1 LQPLSLRKQRKILL
15 IGESAMKGFYGKYL
29 SINLT
34 DETYEIVSISDRIL
48 ARYLGGKG
56 LASYLLYTLNPPGV
70 DPLSP
75 DNRLIFATGPTANSR
90 IWGSSRYGV
99 FTKSPQTGFYSESYA
114 GGKVPEA
121 MDSSGFDAVVLFGKA
136 RRPTVVLVHPEGAEF
151 FDAAGIWGM
160 DTYETEDTVNRRFG
174 GMGSGPEKS
183 GAVVIGPCGENRIR
197 FAVIENDY
205 WRSAGRT
212 GGGAVM
218 GSKHLKAVVFKGDKR
233 RLLFDAET
241 VKRFSREIAAES
253 RNNPVVQAYKKMGT
267 PMMVKTTNQ
276 ARAFPTKYWS
286 EGFFDRWENISA
298 EALHRQCRVQ
308 SRACAKCFIACGRM
322 TTVVN
327 GRHAGLKIE
336 GPEYE
341 TIFAFGGLC
350 MIDSI
355 EEIAYLNDVCDR
367 LGMDTISAGNLC
379 GLTIEA
385 AKKKKIDLKIG
396 YGDIDAIADLL
407 KKIAGRQ
414 GIGDVLA
421 RGIKHAANVWD
432 MEDTAV
438 HVKGLEPP
446 GYDPRVLKGSGLAFS
461 VSARGACH
469 LRATFHNPELKGM
482 IDPDAVNGKAELLID
497 FEDRLILMDTMI
509 LCRFFRDIYPW
520 ERLGQIIEMTTGIKA
535 DKAALQ
541 KIASE
546 LASLTRCF
554 NLREGLKSEDD
565 RLPRRFFKE
574 MLKTGHV
581 ANETNLAT
589 MLKDY
594 YALRGWD
601 EDGIPEHIDG
611 DRALVQT

>member
-1 LQPLSLRKQRKILL
+1 
-15 IGESAMKGFYGKYL
+15 MKGFYGKYL
-29 SINLT
+29 NINLT
-34 DETYEIVSISDRIL
+34 QEKYEIVSIGDRIR

-75 DNRLIFATGPTANSR
+75 DNRLIFATGPIANSR

-121 MDSSGFDAVVLFGKA
+121 MDSSGFDAIVLFGKA

-183 GAVVIGPCGENRIR
+183 GAVVIGPAGENRIR
-197 FAVIENDY
+197 FSVIENDY

-212 GGGAVM
+212 GTGAVM
-218 GSKHLKAVVFKGDKR
+218 GSKYLKAVVFKGDKR

-241 VKRFSREIAAES
+241 VKRFSREIAGES
-253 RNNPVVQAYKKMGT
+253 RNNPVAQAYKKMGT
-267 PMMVKTTNQ
+267 PMMVRTTNQ

-308 SRACAKCFIACGRM
+308 PRACAKCFIACGRM

-385 AKKKKIDLKIG
+385 SKKKKIDLKIG
-396 YGDIDAIADLL
+396 YGDIDGIADLL

-414 GIGDVLA
+414 GIGDILA

-461 VSARGACH
+461 VSDRGACH

-482 IDPDAVNGKAELLID
+482 IDPDAVKGKAELLID
-497 FEDRLILMDTMI
+497 FEDRLILMDTLI
-509 LCRFFRDIYPW
+509 SCRFFRDIYPW
-520 ERLGQIIEMTTGIKA
+520 DRLGQIIEMTTGIKA

-541 KIASE
+541 NIASG
-546 LASLTRCF
+546 LASLTRRF
-554 NLREGLKSEDD
+554 NLREGLKPEDD

-581 ANETNLAT
+581 ANETNLAA

-594 YALRGWD
+594 YTLRGWD
-601 EDGIPEHIDG
+601 EDGVPDHIDA
-611 DRALVQT
+611 DQALAQT